1 MNLPTRYRYKS
12 QWRQGWINVINPFRA
27 TLILGTPG
35 SGKSYAVLNNY
46 IKQHI
51 EKGFSMLV
59 YDYKFD
65 DLTRIAYNHLLHHL
79 DRYTVKPKFCV
90 INFDDPRKSN
100 RCNPIDARFMDDIS
114 DAYES
119 AYVTL

>member
-1 MNLPTRYRYKS
+1 M
-12 QWRQGWINVINPFRA
+12 
-27 TLILGTPG
+27 GTPG

-79 DRYTVKPKFCV
+79 DRYTVKSVKS
-90 INFDDPRKSN
+90 IAARK
-100 RCNPIDARFMDDIS
+100 IKGFADTT
-114 DAYES
+114 
-119 AYVTL
+119 V

>member
-1 MNLPTRYRYKS
+1 MAAGLV
-12 QWRQGWINVINPFRA
+12 NVINPFRA

-65 DLTRIAYNHLLHHL
+65 DLTRIAYNHLLHNL
-79 DRYTVKPKFCV
+79 DNTRSSRSSASSTSTILAVRTVAIPSTPASWMTSRTPMKAPT
-90 INFDDPRKSN
+90 S
-100 RCNPIDARFMDDIS
+100 RF
-114 DAYES
+114 
-119 AYVTL
+119 